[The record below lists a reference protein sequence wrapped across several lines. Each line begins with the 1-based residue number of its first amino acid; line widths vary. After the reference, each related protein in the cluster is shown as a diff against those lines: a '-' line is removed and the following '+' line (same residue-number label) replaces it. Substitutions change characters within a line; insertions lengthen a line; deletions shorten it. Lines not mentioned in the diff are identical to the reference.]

1 MEEDEGTGGQGR
13 DGAADR
19 PDAGEADE
27 VSRLVLHCAAP
38 YFLLGLGDLTHLSGG
53 DRLSALLALAIMEA
67 NVRHVVRDP
76 VLALRYAQF
85 DTPPPDDTRRPVTV
99 RALAES
105 LSLPYDAAR
114 RRVAALEAAGV
125 CVRTPKGVYIPN
137 APLMTEANR
146 EALARSYVALAQLAA
161 EIEAVAPGFDLT
173 GGASRPPGPAPAP
186 AERLVARI
194 SVEYVLRFAERL
206 ASVAGDLSQGL
217 VLLAILH
224 HNFSPLYADPVL
236 GRRYGG
242 LKTPPPDDMLT
253 PVSVLALSRILD
265 QPFETT
271 RRQVNRLI
279 RGRRCER
286 TRGGV
291 IVPAQALQTRLARR
305 ALLGHL
311 GDLQR
316 TFGALAR
323 LGLTFGGNSDPPP
336 QAD

>member
-1 MEEDEGTGGQGR
+1 MQDDEANGGPWR
-13 DGAADR
+13 EGAVER
-19 PDAGEADE
+19 PAVAEADE

-38 YFLLGLGDLTHLSGG
+38 YFLRGLGDLFHLSGG
-53 DRLSALLALAIMEA
+53 DPLSALLALAIMEA

-85 DTPPPDDTRRPVTV
+85 DTPPPDDLRRPVTV

-137 APLMTEANR
+137 AALMTDSNR
-146 EALARSYVALAQLAA
+146 QALGRSYLALARLAA
-161 EIEAVAPGFDLT
+161 DVQAVAPGFDLT
-173 GGASRPPGPAPAP
+173 GGASRSPEPAPAP

-194 SVEYVLRFAERL
+194 STEYVLRFAERL
-206 ASVAGDLSQGL
+206 ASVAGDLGQGL

-224 HNFSPLYADPVL
+224 HNFEPLYADPEL
-236 GRRYGG
+236 GRRHGG
-242 LKTPPPDDMLT
+242 LKSPPPDDLLA
-253 PVSVLALSRILD
+253 PISVLALSRILQ

-291 IVPAQALQTRLARR
+291 IVPARALRAGLARR

-323 LGLTFGGNSDPPP
+323 LGLTFVGNPAPPP
-336 QAD
+336 AED